1 MNSQKQI
8 VADQAIQVAEQEFAP
23 AELGSA
29 IELTCIY
36 ADGPN
41 RDGGYVQGN
50 NYSYQ

>member
-1 MNSQKQI
+1 MDSQKQI
-8 VADQAIQVAEQEFAP
+8 VAEQAVQVAEQEFVP
-23 AELGSA
+23 TVLGSA

-50 NYSYQ
+50 NYSFQ

>member
-1 MNSQKQI
+1 MDLQ
-8 VADQAIQVAEQEFAP
+8 DQLIDDKAAQVAEQEFIP
-23 AELGSA
+23 TFLGSA